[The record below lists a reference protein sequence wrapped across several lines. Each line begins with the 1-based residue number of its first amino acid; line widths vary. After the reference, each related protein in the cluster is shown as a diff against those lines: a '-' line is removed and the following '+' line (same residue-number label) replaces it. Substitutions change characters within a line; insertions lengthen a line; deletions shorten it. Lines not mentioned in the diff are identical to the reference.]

1 MPSHDVTQLAHDGT
15 TALPKLARKP
25 YMQIGSKVFY
35 CHLNEGEIFLQLVTG
50 TLNIA
55 DFGNEFGSNR
65 LKEIIFQD
73 YSKLSSR
80 IEAKLNI

>member
-35 CHLNEGEIFLQLVTG
+35 L
-50 TLNIA
+50 
-55 DFGNEFGSNR
+55 SNR
-65 LKEIIFQD
+65 TPFLWVYRRDKPRGMLGEHEK
-73 YSKLSSR
+73 SL
-80 IEAKLNI
+80 

>member
-35 CHLNEGEIFLQLVTG
+35 L
-50 TLNIA
+50 
-55 DFGNEFGSNR
+55 SNR
-65 LKEIIFQD
+65 TPFL
-73 YSKLSSR
+73 
-80 IEAKLNI
+80 